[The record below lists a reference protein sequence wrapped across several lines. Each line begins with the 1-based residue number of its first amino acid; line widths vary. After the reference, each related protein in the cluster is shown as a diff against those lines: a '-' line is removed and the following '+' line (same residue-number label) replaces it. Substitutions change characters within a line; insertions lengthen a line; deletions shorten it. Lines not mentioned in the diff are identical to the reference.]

1 MPRVRGT
8 VLPMN
13 QPGRNISLL
22 FDLFV
27 VNQRVRRLVAAALA
41 DAELRADEYAV
52 YGLLFE
58 QAPLTATEMARRMAI
73 PLTTVLDYLTAMDE
87 RGHLRRER
95 HPRDGRAQQ
104 LSLTMAGVNAH
115 RRTNKAWEVM
125 RARLEGS
132 LPMPEK
138 AIRRALHALDDAV
151 AETLAALEAP
161 SHLAGEG
168 RGGG

>member
-1 MPRVRGT
+1 
-8 VLPMN
+8 MN

-41 DAELRADEYAV
+41 DAELRADEYEV

-58 QAPLTATEMARRMAI
+58 QAPLTATEMARRMAM

-104 LSLTMAGVNAH
+104 LSLTMAGVSAH

-132 LPMPEK
+132 LPMPET
-138 AIRRALHALDDAV
+138 AIRRARHALDDAV

-161 SHLAGEG
+161 SALAGVG
-168 RGGG
+168 RRGGK